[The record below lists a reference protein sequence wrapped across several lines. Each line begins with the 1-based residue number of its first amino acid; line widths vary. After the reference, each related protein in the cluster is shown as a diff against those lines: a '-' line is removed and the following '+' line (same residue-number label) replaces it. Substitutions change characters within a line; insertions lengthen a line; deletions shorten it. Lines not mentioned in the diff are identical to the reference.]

1 MAQHEN
7 QTRLTSALYTKEPAT
22 DGNEESTATNLAHMR
37 AFCQENDIIE
47 GMVYTD
53 TAGSW
58 DAFDQMIRYAM
69 EENPPFQRIMTCDLA
84 KSFGSLP
91 EIAERLQKLA
101 VNGVRVILVDQDPD
115 STARFAENIKKFF
128 DGVERKRISDRIKR
142 GLGTNPST
150 SHSASSNAPQG

>member
-1 MAQHEN
+1 MTQHEN
-7 QTRLTSALYTKEPAT
+7 QTRVTAALYTREPAT
-22 DGNEESTATNLAHMR
+22 DGNEESTATDLAHMR

-58 DAFDQMIRYAM
+58 DAFDRMVRDAT
-69 EENPPFQRIMTCDLA
+69 ERNPPFQRIMVCDLA

-115 STARFAENIKKFF
+115 STAQFADNIKEFF
-128 DGVERKRISDRIKR
+128 DGVERKLISDRIKR
-142 GLGTNPST
+142 GLRHKASM
-150 SHSASSNAPQG
+150 SHSASSSAPQG